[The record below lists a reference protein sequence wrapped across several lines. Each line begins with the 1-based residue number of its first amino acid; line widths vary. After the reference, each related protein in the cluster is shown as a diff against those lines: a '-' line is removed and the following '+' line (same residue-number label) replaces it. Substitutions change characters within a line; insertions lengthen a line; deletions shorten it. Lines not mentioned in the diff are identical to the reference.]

1 MLQEYFLIKGKKPL
15 KGEIEVRGSKNS
27 CLPLICLSLLSE
39 KPSFLENIPLIKD
52 VFCLFEILKKMGVK
66 IEISE
71 RKAKIVPQ
79 ELHLSKIDKDL
90 ITRFRGS
97 ILLLG
102 ALLSRFKKIF
112 LPYPG
117 GCLIG
122 KRPLTAHFEGFRQL
136 GVKIK
141 EKKCGFEAVFE
152 KIKSRKVILPEFS
165 VTATENLM
173 IFLAK
178 KEGKFLIET
187 AAYEP
192 QVQETAEV
200 LNQMGAKIRFLPF
213 HKIEIQGKKNLNP
226 FFWKLKPDPLEAG
239 SFILMAAATKSRL
252 KIKNVPFEHLTLTLK
267 TLEKFGVKFKKEK
280 ENLLVLPPRKLK
292 SPSKTQVMI
301 YPGVPSDLQ
310 TLFGV
315 LCTQSE
321 GKTLIHD
328 PLYENRL
335 RYLEEIKKMGAKI
348 KILNRHEAEI
358 EGPSKLKGKVFRSFD
373 LRSGMAFIVAALIAE
388 GESRIY
394 DTYQV
399 DRGYEKIEKRLQ
411 KVGAFIRR
419 IKK

>member
-1 MLQEYFLIKGKKPL
+1 MVQEYFLIKGKKPL

-27 CLPLICLSLLSE
+27 CFPLLCASLLSE
-39 KPSFLENIPLIKD
+39 KTSVLDNIPLIED
-52 VFCLFEILKKMGVK
+52 VSRLIEVLRKLGAKINFSKRK
-66 IEISE
+66 IEITP
-71 RKAKIVPQ
+71 KKLNPAQ
-79 ELHLSKIDKDL
+79 IDKNL
-90 ITRFRGS
+90 VMLLRGS

-141 EKKCGFEAVFE
+141 EKKYGFEASFE
-152 KIKSRKVILPEFS
+152 KIKSRKVVLPEFS

-200 LNQMGAKIRFLPF
+200 LNQMGAKVKFLPF
-213 HKIEIQGKKNLNP
+213 HKIEIQGKKKLNP

-239 SFILMAAATKSRL
+239 SFILMAATTKSKL

-292 SPSKTQVMI
+292 SPSKIQVMI

-358 EGPSKLKGKVFRSFD
+358 EGPSKLKGRVFKSFD
-373 LRSGMAFIVAALIAE
+373 LRSGMAFIVASLVAE

-411 KVGAFIRR
+411 KLGAFIKR

>member
-52 VFCLFEILKKMGVK
+52 VFCLFEILKKIGVK

-79 ELHLSKIDKDL
+79 KLNLSKIDKNL
-90 ITRFRGS
+90 ITRLRGS

-252 KIKNVPFEHLTLTLK
+252 KIFSYTYCPV
-267 TLEKFGVKFKKEK
+267 
-280 ENLLVLPPRKLK
+280 
-292 SPSKTQVMI
+292 
-301 YPGVPSDLQ
+301 
-310 TLFGV
+310 
-315 LCTQSE
+315 
-321 GKTLIHD
+321 
-328 PLYENRL
+328 
-335 RYLEEIKKMGAKI
+335 
-348 KILNRHEAEI
+348 
-358 EGPSKLKGKVFRSFD
+358 VFQD
-373 LRSGMAFIVAALIAE
+373 YYI
-388 GESRIY
+388 
-394 DTYQV
+394 
-399 DRGYEKIEKRLQ
+399 
-411 KVGAFIRR
+411 
-419 IKK
+419 